1 MTSARGRASLTP
13 PISKTGDLTE
23 IRLPVDVHAPA
34 LARAG
39 VVASTS
45 VSDEEADVLALLVSE
60 LVSNVVR
67 HSGLGPTDEMT
78 IRVRDLGRAI
88 RVEVVD
94 AGGRL
99 PPELGSPEQGQG
111 LYLVDRL
118 SAAWGIKGDGS
129 TTAWFELE
137 R

>member
-1 MTSARGRASLTP
+1 V
-13 PISKTGDLTE
+13 TE
-23 IRLPVDVHAPA
+23 IRLPVDLHAPA

-39 VVASTS
+39 VAAVTS
-45 VSDEEADVLALLVSE
+45 LPDEDADILVLLVSE

-78 IRVRDLGRAI
+78 IRVRDLGRTI
-88 RVEVVD
+88 RVEVED

-99 PPELGSPEQGQG
+99 PPALGPPEQGQG

-118 SAAWGIKGDGS
+118 SAKWGVEGDGS